1 MSVMTAS
8 IMPRSLRISTVYL
21 LLGMLLVLV
30 RPGDAVDA
38 CDVCDCS
45 DPTNIDCQ
53 DRELEEVPTNFP
65 QEAQAVILSN
75 NRISRVPL
83 NAFVDLADLLF
94 VYLHSNALTNL
105 EEGTFDNIPNL
116 IEVYMRDNP
125 FQCDCN
131 LRWLAS
137 WVQSTG
143 SDILKDD
150 PQCLSPGNLNGQ
162 SLTSVDVREMIC
174 PTTPAPPV
182 TEATTEAPPTPALAT
197 WCPEEESVLFTWPRT
212 FIDTTARVTCPEG
225 DGTAIR
231 ECVWS
236 FGEGAAWSTPN
247 ITTCFSNR
255 VTQRLSEL
263 AYLPPERVLD
273 NIDELQTWT
282 SWADQFTLVDTAL
295 AAKTLSAISAAPS
308 LDTQQ
313 CSTTLQCISN
323 LMQADEE
330 QLLEAQR
337 MYNSVSMLMSV
348 MEPMTFNTMFDGD
361 TFVTTAGDIAIG
373 LGVFQTIEFPGAAF
387 VKQTTDDRRS
397 YQSDQ
402 EFEIFLNDVSD
413 GDLGGFSSIKLP
425 TTLLDQVILSEPPT
439 VQFTF
444 YRSGKMFDLV
454 SQADGNSSFSMMELQ
469 VPIISATVGGMHVTN
484 LHDPVQVNFRR
495 LTTTGTPVCVFWD
508 TSANDWSREGC
519 QLASDQH
526 GLITCQCNHL
536 TNFAVLMDI
545 YGNIDNISDADLTAL
560 MIISYVGCA
569 ISMFGIAA
577 TLLTYSLFRKLRRDN
592 PTKILMNLC
601 LALLLA
607 ILFFVCSG
615 PAHNSGSRGAC
626 VTVAVMLHYFLLTS
640 MAWMGLEALNL
651 YLAIMKVF
659 NTYYRHFML
668 KFCIAGWGSPAV
680 VVAIT
685 LAVNVDNYTQYGGIC
700 WLQPNAFYGAF
711 LTPVCLVLI
720 LNCVMFGLVIRQLVG
735 GAANEFKKADKVET
749 TTKLRGAIGLVI
761 LLGLTWVLAIFAIA
775 EASLTFSY
783 LFAIVNSLQGMFIFV
798 FHCVLKKDVQ
808 NHWKTILP
816 CAPKGRPGTPS
827 AWTGSK
833 SMSTPSQL
841 HRSSR
846 VSDINIKAFHAMTIE
861 DAGSHDDFNSIGQS
875 GSDNA
880 DDTSESGSRPTTAS
894 GIRLDTSFR
903 SIDFQAYSHPPI
915 TDYCNPPSP
924 IPEASREC
932 SDESTSVYDIETI
945 NDISEA

>member
-1 MSVMTAS
+1 MTPS
-8 IMPRSLRISTVYL
+8 TMPRSLRISTVYL
-21 LLGMLLVLV
+21 LLGMLLLMRVGV
-30 RPGDAVDA
+30 SDAVDA

-53 DRELEEVPTNFP
+53 DLELTEVPTNFP
-65 QEAQAVILSN
+65 REAQSVILSN

-83 NAFVDLADLLF
+83 NAFVDLGDLVFL
-94 VYLHSNALTNL
+94 YLHSNALTNL

-131 LRWLAS
+131 LQWLAS
-137 WVQSTG
+137 WVQDG
-143 SDILKDD
+143 SGRDILKDN
-150 PQCLSPGNLNGQ
+150 PQCLSPDSLNGQ
-162 SLTSVDVREMIC
+162 SLTSVNVWDMVC
-174 PTTPAPPV
+174 PTTTPPPV
-182 TEATTEAPPTPALAT
+182 TEATTEAPATPALAT
-197 WCPEEESVLFTWPRT
+197 WCPEEESVLVSWPRT
-212 FIDTTARVTCPEG
+212 YIDTQARVACPEG

-231 ECVWS
+231 DCVWM
-236 FGEGAAWSTPN
+236 FGEGASWGTPN
-247 ITTCFSNR
+247 MTTCFSNR

-273 NIDELQTWT
+273 SIDELQTWT
-282 SWADQFTLVDTAL
+282 SWSDQFTLVDTVL
-295 AAKTLSAISAAPS
+295 AAKTLSSISAAQS

-323 LMQADEE
+323 LMQADE
-330 QLLEAQR
+330 QLLLEAQR

-348 MEPMTFNTMFDGD
+348 MEPVTFNTMFDGD

-373 LGVFQTIEFPGAAF
+373 LGVFQTVRFPGAAF
-387 VKQTTDDRRS
+387 VKQSTDDRRS

-402 EFEIFLNDVSD
+402 EFEIFLNDVSSE
-413 GDLGGFSSIKLP
+413 DLGGFSSIKLP
-425 TTLLDQVILSEPPT
+425 TTLLDRVILSEPPT

-444 YRSGKMFDLV
+444 YRSGRMFDLV
-454 SQADGNSSFSMMELQ
+454 SQADGNSSFSMMKLQ
-469 VPIISATVGGMHVTN
+469 VPIISATVGGMHVSN
-484 LHDPVQVNFRR
+484 LYDRVQINFRR
-495 LTTTGTPVCVFWD
+495 LTTGTPICVFWD

-519 QLASDQH
+519 RLASDQH
-526 GLITCQCNHL
+526 DIITCECNHL

-626 VTVAVMLHYFLLTS
+626 VTVAVLLHYFLLTS

-680 VVAIT
+680 IVAIT
-685 LAVNVDNYTQYGGIC
+685 LAVNVENYTQYGGIC

-711 LTPVCLVLI
+711 LAPVCLVLL

-808 NHWKTILP
+808 NHWMTILP
-816 CAPKGRPGTPS
+816 CGPKGRPGTPGS

-861 DAGSHDDFNSIGQS
+861 DADDFNSIGQG

-880 DDTSESGSRPTTAS
+880 DDVSDSGSRPTTAS

-903 SIDFQAYSHPPI
+903 TVDFQAYTHPPI

>member
-1 MSVMTAS
+1 MISST
-8 IMPRSLRISTVYL
+8 MPRALRLSTVYL
-21 LLGMLLVLV
+21 LLGMLAVMV
-30 RPGDAVDA
+30 RRGDAVDA

-53 DRELEEVPTNFP
+53 DRDLEEVPTNFP
-65 QEAQAVILSN
+65 QEAQAIILSN

-83 NAFVDLADLLF
+83 TAFRDLSDLLF
-94 VYLHSNALTNL
+94 
-105 EEGTFDNIPNL
+105 I
-116 IEVYMRDNP
+116 YMRDNP
-125 FQCDCN
+125 FYCDCN
-131 LRWLAS
+131 LRWLAV
-137 WVQSTG
+137 WFQTTEG
-143 SDILKDD
+143 RDILKDD

-162 SLTSVDVREMIC
+162 SLTSVSVQDMIC
-174 PTTPAPPV
+174 PTTAAPPV
-182 TEATTEAPPTPALAT
+182 TDAPTEAPATPALNT

-212 FIDTTARVTCPEG
+212 FIDTTARVACPEG
-225 DGTAIR
+225 GGTAIR
-231 ECVWS
+231 QCAWGS
-236 FGEGAAWSTPN
+236 PDEGASWSAPN
-247 ITTCFSNR
+247 VTACFSDR

-263 AYLPPERVLD
+263 AYLPPDRVLD

-282 SWADQFTLVDTAL
+282 SWADQFTLIDTAL
-295 AAKTLSAISAAPS
+295 AAKTLATLSAAPT

-313 CSTTLQCISN
+313 CSTTLRCISN
-323 LMQADEE
+323 LMQADDQ
-330 QLLEAQR
+330 QLMEAQR
-337 MYNSVSMLMSV
+337 MYNSVSKLMSV
-348 MEPMTFNTMFDGD
+348 IEPVTFNTVFDGD

-373 LGVFQTIEFPGAAF
+373 LGAFQTVQFPGAAF
-387 VKQTTDDRRS
+387 VQQSTDGRRS

-402 EFEIFLNDVSD
+402 EFEIFLNANVSD
-413 GDLGGFSSIKLP
+413 GDLQGFSSIKLP
-425 TTLLDQVILSEPPT
+425 TTLLDRVILSEHPT

-454 SQADGNSSFSMMELQ
+454 SQADGNSSFSMMKLQ
-469 VPIISATVGGMHVTN
+469 VPIISATVGGMHVSN
-484 LHDPVQVNFRR
+484 LYDPVQVNFRR
-495 LTTTGTPVCVFWD
+495 LITTGTPVCVFWD
-508 TSANDWSREGC
+508 TSINDWSREGC
-519 QLASDQH
+519 QLASDQNDI
-526 GLITCQCNHL
+526 ITCECNHL

-569 ISMFGIAA
+569 ISMLGIAA

-626 VTVAVMLHYFLLTS
+626 VTVAVFLHYFLLTS

-680 VVAIT
+680 IVAIT
-685 LAVNVDNYTQYGGIC
+685 LAVNVENYTQYGGIC

-816 CAPKGRPGTPS
+816 CGPKGRPGTPS

-861 DAGSHDDFNSIGQS
+861 DADQIDDFNSIGQG

-880 DDTSESGSRPTTAS
+880 DDVSESGSRPTTAS

-903 SIDFQAYSHPPI
+903 NIDFQAYSHPPI